1 MNDAVGT
8 QMIGSRSEEGFSPGG
23 ILGNARRLRGLSIA
37 DVSHALK
44 LAPRQVE
51 AIEADAFDQLR
62 GLTFARGFVR
72 NYARYLGIDP
82 EPLLDAIVADSD
94 SLQVDLSP
102 ISNAR
107 GDMPTAGSSLGSL
120 LPAGITL
127 VVLIALALAGWYF
140 DWFRVPVPAASVDK
154 IAAVS
159 PPIRDEA
166 VTPVPAKAVEPVQV
180 PAAPP
185 APAALPEP
193 AVTPPNA
200 AAPEPPAPE
209 PASTATQPPA
219 PGRQRLAFAFEQD
232 SWVEI
237 KDARGRTLHSQLHKA
252 GSADDVDIG
261 GTPPYALVVGNAA
274 QVKLRYKDKSV
285 DLSPF
290 IKISV
295 ARFSLQ

>member
-1 MNDAVGT
+1 MNDSVGT
-8 QMIGSRSEEGFSPGG
+8 QAIGSRSEDGLSPGG
-23 ILGNARRLRGLSIA
+23 ILGNARRRRGLSIA
-37 DVSHALK
+37 DVAYALK

-72 NYARYLGIDP
+72 NYARHLGIDP
-82 EPLLDAIVADSD
+82 EPLLDAIVADTD
-94 SLQVDLSP
+94 ALQVDLAP

-107 GDMPTAGSSLGSL
+107 GDMPTSGSSLGSL

-127 VVLIALALAGWYF
+127 VVLLSIALAGWYF
-140 DWFRVPVPAASVDK
+140 DWFRVPVPSAPAEKIASVL
-154 IAAVS
+154 
-159 PPIRDEA
+159 PPLREEA
-166 VTPVPAKAVEPVQV
+166 VTAVPGKAVAPIQV
-180 PAAPP
+180 PAGPPESAALPVPVVTPSTAVAP
-185 APAALPEP
+185 APAPPEP
-193 AVTPPNA
+193 V
-200 AAPEPPAPE
+200 E
-209 PASTATQPPA
+209 PAKQPPA
-219 PGRQRLAFAFEQD
+219 PGMQRLEFAFEQD

-261 GTPPYALVVGNAA
+261 GKPPYALVVGNAA
-274 QVKLRYKDKSV
+274 QVKLRYKDKPV
-285 DLSPF
+285 ELSPF